1 MHMLLQ
7 PVPNSYLEWKET
19 KTLNSPRDPQ
29 NLATISSM
37 SLKKADL
44 FFFLKVCVSMQ
55 NPCSPGKKKKNV
67 SILLLELENQSFVEQ
82 IYKGI

>member
-44 FFFLKVCVSMQ
+44 FFFWKSVSLCKT
-55 NPCSPGKKKKNV
+55 PVLLVRKKNV